1 MLKNFFYTWILG
13 MNATNYERI
22 IVAVVALAGI
32 TVLGIMKIVDSNSI
46 VVLYSTIVGFM
57 LGHKSG
63 SESERIRQKNGI
75 VT

>member
-1 MLKNFFYTWILG
+1 MYKNFFYKWILG

-22 IVAVVALAGI
+22 IVAVVALIGI
-32 TVLGIMKIVDSNSI
+32 TALGIMKVVDSNSI

-63 SESERIRQKNGI
+63 TESERIRQRNNSI
-75 VT
+75 L